1 MINIFILVN
10 NVKLVRPEK
19 AKAIEDM
26 IIRNGSSGAIQN
38 KVSEDMLISYLENFQ
53 DQQTTTITFKRKI
66 DDDDDLDVDLEG
78 L

>member
-1 MINIFILVN
+1 MN

-26 IIRNGSSGAIQN
+26 IIRNGSTGAFKD
-38 KVSEDMLISYLENFQ
+38 KVTEDMLISFLENFQ
-53 DQQTTTITFKRKI
+53 DKPATTITFKRKVN
-66 DDDDDLDVDLEG
+66 DDADDVDLDG

>member
-66 DDDDDLDVDLEG
+66 DDDDLDVDLEG

>member
-1 MINIFILVN
+1 MFLIIVN

-26 IIRNGSSGAIQN
+26 IIRNGTAGAIKD
-38 KVSEDMLISYLENFQ
+38 KVTEDMLISYLENFQ

-66 DDDDDLDVDLEG
+66 DDEDDIDADIEG